1 MGLGTKNGTTEYT
14 DAPNAIAYGGQ
25 DITYTGRKQ
34 AEKAFGSP
42 FTYGSFSG
50 ADIKVVLNYPINKRT
65 AGIEVARLNF
75 RKEEIQYEINDLR
88 AQRWDDPKS
97 RYYNNSAAVIQAVAS
112 RQEALASIQARIDY
126 LEEWAEKAGQVSA
139 TKVLAE
145 LQTVSW
151 SIFREKSPVRTL
163 GAVYPRSF
171 VRGPRTIAGT
181 MVFTLFDKSALHDI
195 LTLGLNP
202 YNTGTENDRDY
213 YQNTTALIDQLPPLD
228 ITIIAS
234 NEYGQ
239 TSYMNLWGLEFM
251 NDGGTFS
258 IEDLFTETV
267 VQYSARDI
275 DLLRPT
281 ISRQTDVLQNVITG
295 KAARK
300 TSRMI
305 LEANL
310 AGLVVGTTIE
320 RRNPYI

>member
-1 MGLGTKNGTTEYT
+1 MALGTKDG
-14 DAPNAIAYGGQ
+14 AILNSGGSIAAGGQ
-25 DITYTGRKQ
+25 ELTYTGRKQ
-34 AEKAFGSP
+34 AEKAFHSG

-50 ADIKVVLNYPINKRT
+50 ADIKVVMSYPINYRT
-65 AGIEVARLNF
+65 AAHEIDKLELRQ
-75 RKEEIQYEINDLR
+75 EELELEIKDLR
-88 AQRWDDPKS
+88 AERWDDPQS
-97 RYYNNSAAVIQAVAS
+97 RYYHNSAAVIQSVLNK
-112 RQEALASIQARIDY
+112 QEALKSVLSRIELLQSGYDN
-126 LEEWAEKAGQVSA
+126 ANQMSA

-163 GAVYPRSF
+163 GAVYPRAF
-171 VRGPRTIAGT
+171 VRGPRTIAGS
-181 MVFTLFDKSALHDI
+181 MVFTLFDKSALHEI

-202 YNTGTENDRDY
+202 YSTGTHSDRDY
-213 YQNTTALIDQLPPLD
+213 YNDSTALIDQLPPLD
-228 ITIIAS
+228 LTIIAS

-267 VQYSARDI
+267 IQYTARDM

-281 ISRQTDVLQNVITG
+281 LSRQTDVLQNIITG

-300 TSRMI
+300 TARMMRVAEDI
-305 LEANL
+305 YSSELL
-310 AGLVVGTTIE
+310 TTNN
-320 RRNPYI
+320 RRNPYL